1 MRGNAADSFRDRIPA
16 GDVPG
21 SATFPSTL
29 RLPMADEAAA
39 GVAVAYEVSNFAVY
53 RAVVER
59 LRSGERFRMETSF
72 GTYVLT
78 REEFEENFPNIV
90 RSASY
95 STGSPSMPGR
105 CYYVVGPPPAAA
117 ARFAVRPS

>member
-1 MRGNAADSFRDRIPA
+1 MRGNPAEAFRDRIPA
-16 GDVPG
+16 GDVPA
-21 SATFPSTL
+21 SATFPATL
-29 RLPMADEAAA
+29 RLPTADEAAA
-39 GVAVAYEVSNFAVY
+39 GVAVAYRVANFAVY

-59 LRSGERFRMETSF
+59 LRSGEQFRMETSF
-72 GTYVLT
+72 GTYVMT
-78 REEFEENFPNIV
+78 REEFEETFPNIV

-117 ARFAVRPS
+117 ARFAVRS